1 VKQIL
6 KIFLVLIICSRG
18 YSQQMLMF
26 KEAEIPKPKN
36 IDETV
41 LKWNQNQAG
50 FSNLSLKEQQFY
62 YWVNYS
68 RFNPERFFDSVVKP
82 MAEVYP
88 QLKGKNYESLEKD
101 LANTQKLPLFFLHE
115 DLGKMADFHAKDIT
129 SHNATPSHNSVNGE
143 TFADR
148 FKRFNLKN
156 CGGENISNGAGST
169 DILLMIV
176 LLYLDINVPDLGHRK
191 SLLNPAFINT
201 GIGAASYKN
210 GNIFIVEDFA
220 CDQK

>member
-1 VKQIL
+1 VKQIF
-6 KIFLVLIICSRG
+6 KIFFLIICSKG
-18 YSQQMLMF
+18 YGQKTLMF

-36 IDETV
+36 IEQTV
-41 LKWNQNQAG
+41 LKWNQSQVG
-50 FSNLSLKEQQFY
+50 FVNLSEKEQQVY

-68 RFNPERFFDSVVKP
+68 RDNPATFFDSVVKP
-82 MAEVYP
+82 MVEVYP
-88 QLKGKNYESLEKD
+88 QLKGKNYESLESD
-101 LANTQKLPLFFLHE
+101 LKSAQKLPLFSLNE
-115 DLGKMADFHAKDIT
+115 DLAKMAAFHAIDIT
-129 SHNATPSHNSVNGE
+129 SHNASPSHNSVNGE

-156 CGGENISNGAGST
+156 CGGENISNGAGSA
-169 DILLMIV
+169 DILFMLV

-201 GIGAASYKN
+201 GVAVASYKN
-210 GNIFIVEDFA
+210 GNTFIVEDFA